1 MKQITI
7 VSGKGGT
14 GKTSLLASLAALAK
28 DQAVLVDADVDAP
41 NLALVADPE
50 QIFHQSFTA
59 SEKAFVHPER
69 CQQCLACVDA
79 CRFDAISLRL
89 DYPYIHTI
97 KCEGCGLC
105 AYLCMIGAIAMEPH
119 NSGFLSAS
127 KTRWKS
133 HLYHGKLLPGGE
145 NSGKMVTTLREKA
158 ERYAHE
164 NGIELI
170 LIDGAPGIGCPVI
183 ASLTGCDL
191 ALIVTE
197 PTLSGQHDLE
207 RIWKLASHLQVE
219 TWVIINKTDLSPEN
233 TESIRMFCRER
244 DLPLIAEIPFDEDVV
259 RSMVVGLSI
268 YEFNPYGVFAGQ
280 VETIWNGIKTLF
292 NKDRHVA
299 L

>member
-28 DQAVLVDADVDAP
+28 DQVVLVDADIDAP

-50 QIFHQSFTA
+50 QIFHQSFTV

-79 CRFDAISLRL
+79 CRFDAISLRF
-89 DYPYIHTI
+89 DYPHINPI

-105 AYLCMIGAIAMEPH
+105 ARLCMIGAIDMEPH
-119 NSGFLSAS
+119 NSGFLSVS

-133 HLYHGKLLPGGE
+133 HLYHGRLLPGGE
-145 NSGKMVTTLREKA
+145 NSGKMVTVLREKA
-158 ERYAHE
+158 EKFAQE
-164 NGIELI
+164 KGIELI

-197 PTLSGQHDLE
+197 PTLSGLHDLE
-207 RIWKLASHLQVE
+207 RIWKLGQHFRVE
-219 TWVIINKTDLSPEN
+219 SWVILNKSDLSPEN
-233 TESIRMFCRER
+233 TEAIRNFCRESG
-244 DLPLIAEIPFDEDVV
+244 LPLMSEIPFDEDVV
-259 RSMVVGLSI
+259 RSMMVGIST
-268 YEFNPYGVFAGQ
+268 YEYNPYGAFSQQIIA
-280 VETIWNGIKTLF
+280 IWNAFSNLF
-292 NKDRHVA
+292 NQVKS
-299 L
+299 